1 MAPHP
6 SFRCSPRRT
15 ALAGFMALATVAA
28 TVALG
33 AAAPASAAPATAVA
47 QAAPAGHAIP
57 DGQYSV
63 MGFDSQSAP
72 YPAPPSL
79 DGTAAGAF
87 DGDYS
92 TQWASGYT
100 TSPDPMPHW
109 LTFDTGSEYSLTGIG
124 YSVKVQGN
132 GPAANVEVFATND
145 PDVAKDGASS
155 SWGSPVGTATFT
167 QPTSNSEIQY
177 VDFTRPVEAR
187 YLKFEVLSAVNGSA
201 NASASEIVA
210 YTTDPVVAPPAGHV
224 IPNSQYK
231 IVGEDSEA
239 TTSGDGSA
247 ASALDGDYTTQWTS
261 QLSPSLEP
269 FPHWLT
275 FDVGGSFTLTGLGY
289 SVKDQYNGPIRD
301 AKVYVTDDPVAAKD
315 PNSSSWQPAGSAT
328 FTQPAPQQQQGAA
341 STEVQYVTFS
351 TPIKA
356 EFVKF
361 EGLDAI
367 NGSAIASA
375 SDLVVYSTDKVTTP
389 PVTTPPV
396 TPPTQSSPYT
406 VTTDSVDAN
415 GWKYPDDT
423 PASLYTDKDGTFYFG
438 ESHADYGSEPDGSD
452 GNLRQWGFYTGT
464 NMDTA
469 APDAA
474 LNQTGTNPDTSQ
486 LCSTGPTGKSA
497 TSMPQPSGNKYPDY
511 CDLTQIWVDPDTGD
525 WYGLVHN
532 EFTLQPFGDGIHYD
546 AIDYA
551 RSSDQGKTWTIVD
564 HAITS
569 PYSTTRGDTAAF
581 PEQTYYYGDGDPRLY
596 VDYASGYFYAFYGS
610 RVVNKGGI
618 WAAFYE
624 HVARAP
630 ISEKMA
636 AGSWEKWY
644 DGAWDQPGIGGKE
657 SNMTPVTTADPTGYT
672 APGKEYNPKTPG
684 TAQQQIANGQ
694 MPATSP
700 LFVMD
705 VTYDA
710 YLGLYIGEPQNP
722 DQSGKAPQEFY
733 ATKSLA
739 TQKWF
744 KLGDTGSA
752 YTTASWYRWFLDPAN
767 KTSDAIVGKSFRSY
781 CTGVCVKGAYAEYA
795 NVTISTQAPAK
806 PAVDTGKQYTIA
818 SGGRQV
824 LSTSAD
830 GASVISTAQT
840 DPTSA
845 WTFAPTGDGAYTI
858 ADSHGALLGVDSS
871 TTASR
876 AWGAGLTLT
885 PADAATVGQQWFVV
899 PNTNPDTG
907 EATGSVR
914 LVNRYSGLVLG
925 MTGGADAKAGTT
937 PGRTWDASGATTNT
951 RSTRA
956 LAATS
961 VDAFSTPADQTIT
974 LAVYNA
980 SGTNPGGTGTTPGGT
995 GTGGTP
1001 TTSGNSASGQQ
1012 NTASTLATTGSDL
1025 LAPGIAATI
1034 LLLLGAALVVL
1045 RRRRRH
1051 G

>member
-1 MAPHP
+1 MTYRSP
-6 SFRCSPRRT
+6 STHRARR
-15 ALAGFMALATVAA
+15 AGLAGALALATAAASIVLGA
-28 TVALG
+28 TVPAH
-33 AAAPASAAPATAVA
+33 AAPAAAQP
-47 QAAPAGHAIP
+47 APAGAAIP
-57 DGQYSV
+57 DSQYTLL
-63 MGFDSQSAP
+63 GFDSQSAP

-92 TQWASGYT
+92 TQWASAYNNG
-100 TSPDPMPHW
+100 SPSPMPHW
-109 LTFDTGSEYSLTGIG
+109 LTFDTGAEHTLTGLG

-132 GPAANVEVFATND
+132 GPAADVAVYATD
-145 PDVAKDGASS
+145 DATVAKDGTSTG
-155 SWGSPVGTATFT
+155 WGQPVGTATFT

-177 VDFTRPVEAR
+177 VDFTQPVHAR
-187 YLKFEVLSAVNGSA
+187 YVKFQVNSAVNGSN
-201 NASASEIVA
+201 NASASEVVV
-210 YTTDPVVAPPAGHV
+210 YTTDKVTAPPAGHV

-231 IVGEDSEA
+231 LIGEDSQA
-239 TTSGDGSA
+239 TASGDGSGQA
-247 ASALDGDYTTQWTS
+247 AFDGDTSTQWGS
-261 QLSPSLEP
+261 EWSPTVLP

-275 FDVGGSFTLTGLGY
+275 FDIGGSFTLTGLGY
-289 SVKDQYNGPIRD
+289 SVKVQGNGPIKD
-301 AKVYVTDDPVAAKD
+301 AAVYTTNDPAVAKD
-315 PNSSSWQPAGSAT
+315 ANSSGWTKAGTAT
-328 FTQPAPQQQQGAA
+328 FSQPTAN
-341 STEVQYVTFS
+341 SEVQYVYFS
-351 TPIKA
+351 SPVKA
-356 EFVKF
+356 QYVKF
-361 EGLDAI
+361 EGLDAV
-367 NGSAIASA
+367 NGSGNASA
-375 SDLVVYSTDKVTTP
+375 SELVVYSTDKDTT
-389 PVTTPPV
+389 PV
-396 TPPTQSSPYT
+396 TPPTQPSGYT
-406 VTTDSVDAN
+406 VTTDSVN
-415 GWKYPDDT
+415 TSGWHYPDDT

-438 ESHADYGSEPDGSD
+438 ESHANYGNTADG
-452 GNLRQWGFYTGT
+452 GNGNIRQWQFYTGT

-474 LNQTGTNPDTSQ
+474 LNQAGTNPDTTN
-486 LCSTGPTGKSA
+486 LCNTSPTGKNA
-497 TSMPQPSGNKYPDY
+497 TSAPQPSGYKQPNY
-511 CDLTQIWVDPDTGD
+511 CDLTQIWVDPDSGD

-532 EFTLQPFGDGIHYD
+532 EFTPQPLGDGLHYD

-610 RVVNKGGI
+610 RVVNQGGSGGG
-618 WAAFYE
+618 WVAFYE

-781 CTGVCVKGAYAEYA
+781 CSFGCMGGSYEEYA
-795 NVTISTQAPAK
+795 NVTITGDTVAS
-806 PAVDTGKQYTIA
+806 AVDTSKQYTIA
-818 SGGRQV
+818 SGGKQV

-845 WTFAPTGDGAYTI
+845 WTFASTGDGAYTI

-980 SGTNPGGTGTTPGGT
+980 SGTTPGGTGTTPGGT
-995 GTGGTP
+995 GTTPGGTGAGGTP
-1001 TTSGNSASGQQ
+1001 AESGHGASGQQ